1 MLLNSLKIIVPL
13 AALLI
18 WSTAFTVDERQ
29 KALKFQFGEIIKSDF
44 EPGLHFKIPFINS
57 VKKFDAR
64 ILTIDQ
70 RPERF
75 LTQEK
80 KDLIVDSYVKWRIT
94 DVVQYYKTTRGDELT
109 AGRLLYENINNALR
123 NEFGKRT
130 IHEVISGDREQ
141 VMGVVT
147 QEASIHAKSL
157 GIEVIDVRVKK
168 VDYPDRVSQSV
179 FQRMRAERE
188 REARDFRSKGN
199 EAAERVRADADR
211 QSSIVIAE
219 AKRDSEITRGE
230 GDAEATEIFAE
241 AFNRDREFYKFS
253 RSLTAYANNFS
264 SVDDIIIM
272 QPDSDY
278 FKFFKDPTGKNSS
291 K

>member
-13 AALLI
+13 AVLLI
-18 WSTAFTVDERQ
+18 WSAAFTVDERQ

-94 DVVQYYKTTRGDELT
+94 DVVKYYKTTRGDELT

-130 IHEVISGDREQ
+130 IHEVISGGREQ

-147 QEASIHAKSL
+147 QEASIHSKSL